1 MPGGNP
7 PSFQLDPFVAR
18 NLTPDKKKSPY
29 QLMGKGP
36 EHSHVNR
43 CGFQNG
49 KNIDNRNKI
58 KYLIIST
65 KKGYLYQN

>member
-1 MPGGNP
+1 MEDCVFCIRIKNELYLLLGTKNKG
-7 PSFQLDPFVAR
+7 
-18 NLTPDKKKSPY
+18 PY

-49 KNIDNRNKI
+49 KNRSIPQQNKMF
-58 KYLIIST
+58 
-65 KKGYLYQN
+65 